1 MFRDSFL
8 CFCDKTPTFYLIA
21 VPRAVGALAIHF
33 TNRFH
38 CFIVLYQ
45 LEVYY
50 IIYISIFYSIVL
62 FVIFLR
68 PSNVHK
74 TRKLWVIIIFLHHNM
89 YVIIKKLYF

>member
-33 TNRFH
+33 TNRFR

-45 LEVYY
+45 LEAYY
-50 IIYISIFYSIVL
+50 IIYI
-62 FVIFLR
+62 
-68 PSNVHK
+68 
-74 TRKLWVIIIFLHHNM
+74 
-89 YVIIKKLYF
+89 